1 MEEVVS
7 VPSSEKNV
15 ILIDMM
21 KRAIQEWKDAIEENH
36 RINNQLEIM
45 IDNMESQLANLEYDN
60 D

>member
-7 VPSSEKNV
+7 VPSSEKNI

-21 KRAIQEWKDAIEENH
+21 KRAIQEWKDAIEENN

-45 IDNMESQLANLEYDN
+45 IDNIESQLANLEYDN

>member
-1 MEEVVS
+1 M
-7 VPSSEKNV
+7 PSSEKNV

-21 KRAIQEWKDAIEENH
+21 NRAIQEWKDAIEENH

>member
-1 MEEVVS
+1 MEEVGS
-7 VPSSEKNV
+7 VPSSEKNI

-21 KRAIQEWKDAIEENH
+21 KRAIQEWKDAIEENN

>member
-7 VPSSEKNV
+7 VPSSEKNI

-21 KRAIQEWKDAIEENH
+21 KRAIQEWKDAIEENN

>member
-21 KRAIQEWKDAIEENH
+21 NRAIQEWKDAIEENN

>member
-7 VPSSEKNV
+7 VHSSEKNI

-21 KRAIQEWKDAIEENH
+21 NRAIQEWKDAIEENN

>member
-7 VPSSEKNV
+7 VPSSEKNI

-21 KRAIQEWKDAIEENH
+21 QRAIQEWKDAIEENN

-45 IDNMESQLANLEYDN
+45 IDNMESQLANLEYGD

>member
-7 VPSSEKNV
+7 VPSSEKNI

-21 KRAIQEWKDAIEENH
+21 QRAIQEWKDAIEENN

>member
-7 VPSSEKNV
+7 VPSSEKSV

-21 KRAIQEWKDAIEENH
+21 QRAIQEWKDAIEENN

>member
-21 KRAIQEWKDAIEENH
+21 QRAIQEWKDAIEENH

>member
-1 MEEVVS
+1 M
-7 VPSSEKNV
+7 PSSEKNI

-21 KRAIQEWKDAIEENH
+21 NRAIQEWKDAIEENN